1 MSIFTG
7 NWFGFG
13 RGAGGGDTGTTTSGG
28 TEYTPGNGY
37 KYHVFTYPNTD
48 TYVQGDD
55 TPGSVEML
63 LVAGGGGGGSYYGGG
78 GGAGGVVWASSAF
91 TLPSGTYPV
100 TVGDGGAKGPGGS
113 DSGSQGEDTTFGPG
127 TPTPVVAVGGGGGG
141 CYVPGGGGTTGG
153 SGGGKGSRP
162 GGPFTGNAALQPT
175 QPNPTDF
182 NNYGYKGGDY
192 NTSSSGY
199 APGGGGGAAEDG
211 INGGQFPGGGDGG
224 EGKTAAGFE
233 YPLIGMSPYGPDSSP
248 AGSPTNNHYGG
259 GGGAS
264 IFSSVG
270 PNTHGNGGEGGG
282 GCGNNSPSPG
292 PHDGYDGLGGGG
304 GGGHPGGHGD
314 GGSGICVVR
323 YTV

>member
-13 RGAGGGDTGTTTSGG
+13 RSAAEADTGTTTSGG

-63 LVAGGGGGGSYYGGG
+63 LVAG
-78 GGAGGVVWASSAF
+78 
-91 TLPSGTYPV
+91 
-100 TVGDGGAKGPGGS
+100 
-113 DSGSQGEDTTFGPG
+113 
-127 TPTPVVAVGGGGGG
+127 GGGGGG

-182 NNYGYKGGDY
+182 NNYGYKGGNYD
-192 NTSSSGY
+192 TSSSGY